1 MNDFVITA
9 GATAALLVLA
19 GYHAMAPRSQ
29 VYGRT
34 FVGNRDGN
42 QSSKREIA
50 LTFDDG
56 PNDPYTFRLLELLA
70 ERGIRATF
78 FMIGSYVD
86 RRPDIARA
94 VADAGHAVG
103 NHTYTHPNL
112 IFQSQSQLR
121 DEISRCDRALRD
133 AIGERRTKL
142 FRPPFGG
149 RRPATLRT
157 VRAMGFTPVMWNVT
171 GFDWNAKSR
180 DEIERHVTK
189 EVRGGD
195 VVLLHDGGHL
205 RFGTDRSFTVQATE
219 RLIGRY
225 LAEGYRFVTIPE
237 MMGEPVNG

>member
-1 MNDFVITA
+1 MA
-9 GATAALLVLA
+9 PESQLYGATF
-19 GYHAMAPRSQ
+19 
-29 VYGRT
+29 T
-34 FVGNRDGN
+34 GNRASGKKI
-42 QSSKREIA
+42 S

-56 PNDPYTFRLLELLA
+56 PNDPYTFQLLEILA
-70 ERGIRATF
+70 KRDIRATF

-94 VADAGHAVG
+94 VAEAGHTVG

-112 IFQSQSQLR
+112 IFQSQWQLR

-157 VRAMGFTPVMWNVT
+157 IRAMGFTPVMWNVT
-171 GFDWNAKSR
+171 GFDWNAKSA
-180 DEIERHVTK
+180 DSIERHVTK
-189 EVRGGD
+189 KIRGGD

-205 RFGTDRSFTVQATE
+205 RFGADRSFTVQATE
-219 RLIGRY
+219 RAIERY

-237 MMGEPVNG
+237 MMGNGG